1 VRALA
6 GLGFVLA
13 GVLGGGCG
21 SGGSDVELVRGVT
34 IDVDARDNTFDPEA
48 TEVAAG
54 TDVRFT
60 NVGRNE
66 HNVIP
71 VSDDQTELLVETDA
85 LGPGDEAVVRLTEP
99 GTYRYFCS
107 IHGTEKAGMI
117 GTVEVTG

>member
-1 VRALA
+1 VRDLI
-6 GLGFVLA
+6 GFVVVLA
-13 GVLGGGCG
+13 AIAGCGGGG
-21 SGGSDVELVRGVT
+21 ADVELVRGVT
-34 IDVDARDNTFDPEA
+34 VEVDARDNTFAPEV
-48 TEVAAG
+48 TEVEPG
-54 TDVRFT
+54 TRVRFA

-71 VSDDQTELLVETDA
+71 VSDDQSELLVETDA

-107 IHGTEKAGMI
+107 IHGTAEAGMI